1 MKQIIII
8 IVMIL
13 FLTGCSFG
21 NRGVTNIKMID
32 LTTMSLTEI
41 KEYTKTN
48 KLNLKIEQE
57 YNYDLSKD
65 KIISQS
71 ITKNTIVKTGDTVT
85 VVVSLGPIPVSVYQ
99 ENKVNELGNIPIM
112 MYHSIVNKLSD
123 ETPYTGG
130 NVDKDGY
137 NRTTEAF
144 RNDLEMYYQS
154 NYRMIR
160 LIDYMNGIIDVKLG
174 KSPIVLT
181 FDDGNRD
188 NINILGLDDKGNLM
202 IDPNCAVGILESF
215 KQKYPDFGVTA
226 TFFLNKGLFRQSKYN
241 DKILLWLIDN
251 GYDIGNHTKSH
262 VDFNSADAAKSQE
275 EVAYMYKLFDSLIP
289 NKYVHIVALPFGSP
303 GKKSHANF
311 PYILEGTYE
320 DYNYKTEGTLQ
331 VGCDAD
337 YSPFHIK
344 YDKTF
349 MKRVRAWDNNG
360 GGFDIQM
367 VFNSLEKNRY
377 ISDGDKNTIVISNDK
392 NLNVAINDKK
402 IIKY

>member
-99 ENKVNELGNIPIM
+99 GNKVNELGNIPIM

-241 DKILLWLIDN
+241 RL
-251 GYDIGNHTKSH
+251 
-262 VDFNSADAAKSQE
+262 
-275 EVAYMYKLFDSLIP
+275 
-289 NKYVHIVALPFGSP
+289 
-303 GKKSHANF
+303 
-311 PYILEGTYE
+311 
-320 DYNYKTEGTLQ
+320 
-331 VGCDAD
+331 
-337 YSPFHIK
+337 
-344 YDKTF
+344 
-349 MKRVRAWDNNG
+349 VR
-360 GGFDIQM
+360 Q
-367 VFNSLEKNRY
+367 L
-377 ISDGDKNTIVISNDK
+377 
-392 NLNVAINDKK
+392 
-402 IIKY
+402 